1 MKTGIKIGN
10 WGKVL
15 FASLFAMV
23 ALGAQAIDKSLQAIL
38 DVRDPKGE
46 PVRPGYW
53 HADLA
58 ACRAKAEKE
67 KIPMLAVWS
76 KDGCFH
82 CQIFEKAVNSDAFKE
97 WQKTSGYIY
106 CFICSEDADSKQGSA
121 NYTWCKGPGAK
132 LKDWPLCRLY
142 WPAGGV
148 DYAVRGD
155 VIDKQQGISN
165 GTYDKAGRYV
175 IDYLQNTSGFGRYVP
190 KPSYLGGYFDCS
202 DEPTLRLEAEPT
214 TKTIYVP
221 LKREATDA
229 TSQQITFTRSN
240 PGALLQGASLAA
252 VPAPMNVAWA
262 ANETEKVV
270 ELNNFDTTLYVE
282 NGIVTL
288 TTVNAEGATMTTAKI
303 YCLAASVP
311 TVENPLW
318 LGERT
323 ADTLEFGEWT
333 MDLDVAK
340 AKAAATD
347 GDAFTLVAIEGSLW
361 CPDCKGTSDNFLN
374 VKNGELNRFSEWA
387 KSKNVTFAMIDV
399 PRFTNETVECGGK
412 PTLLSRTAYTGLDNA
427 TMSGLSYL
435 SRKGATDDE
444 AAQVLERNRQLV
456 QKNTS
461 EGGLHRPEDPDPYRT
476 GVPFFVLLRKD
487 GTVAA
492 RLTRFSAVG
501 RNLSASSWNNVIKRF
516 DEMLEIAKA
525 APDGAHYDDIE
536 NNDASTTAL
545 SFKANGGSTTGEI
558 SNTDPMDVFKLEG
571 VGGNALQKITVT
583 GESAATVSVQFMK
596 LAGGK
601 AEAVGAAVSGKLSSG
616 VSVEQTFTEAGDFFV
631 KVSGDIAGADFGVEN
646 AKEGNFVPFSVSG
659 AVVLVPQQAKA
670 TGTAADTSD
679 TVTMRLVKDG
689 DYRLQGVDT
698 TRIAGLLNP
707 YSDEANCKFFT
718 ALVSGDVEIPLFYG
732 QGGDITYQLWVPC
745 TVGFASSSS
754 TVGEDAGDVSV
765 ALVRRDG
772 KSGEVKVRVS
782 LDEEKTTFYNSDDG
796 NPRFEFEPVE
806 ITWKDGEDH
815 ETNVVVKVKKEGN
828 RYDGDGDVALKL
840 ELVSDENQDT
850 KLATTSY
857 TLSVLEKDEA
867 APGEAAFA
875 RADPFFSKVQTLFVR
890 EGEAAKIYVSRLNA
904 SDGAVTVKVNAAG
917 GQVEIDGA
925 ATDLIEWANHDSA
938 DREVTVKGLAAG
950 KSATLTL
957 ASPTGGLTLSKTQAK
972 ATVTAVAVD
981 GPVFQTPEASET
993 LTQYVSTSNLYK
1005 LVSAPAGKVT
1015 FTAVSGKLPAG
1026 LKATYNAAENAMAVW
1041 GVPTKPGAY
1050 EVVFQAKDGSKAGLT
1065 QKIAFTVINPLTGDE
1080 AEGVPGNGS
1089 IAKSRTLKDLMVI
1102 DKSAKRLRGVVQIT
1116 IPTKGN
1122 LSAKYQSAAGA
1133 VSLSTRSW
1141 SAFDVGSGALEAT
1154 LTAKGGY
1161 EMNVYVTADGAVAAE
1176 ISKDG
1181 ALVGAVESNGQLWS
1195 ASNTATA
1202 WQGYYTA
1209 LLRNRHDVVE
1219 GTAGIAPTGTPYL
1232 TFDMS
1237 SAGASKTG
1245 TMKWAGVLP
1254 NGTAVSGS
1262 VLLTADGEFAYAPFF
1277 KQSKTDVFSGV
1288 AKIQKNAF
1296 GKIRACVFAHDD
1308 VEPAWEHIEKNEAAS
1323 FAAAYDLAGAYYD
1336 KTYDNLLV
1344 CCLETY
1350 QGAQTHQGETF
1361 ELDFS
1366 VDGAAVKTMVVQ
1378 PATIK
1383 LKAGDNPSRLTFT
1396 FNDKTGLISGSVV
1409 SAAAGKAC
1417 QYKGVVVLGLGGI
1430 DCGCGEVPEEGL
1442 LPFAAGS
1449 YYYSDKLQVGTTSLS
1464 IKRGGGID
1472 IDAQQ

>member
-1 MKTGIKIGN
+1 M
-10 WGKVL
+10 
-15 FASLFAMV
+15 
-23 ALGAQAIDKSLQAIL
+23 
-38 DVRDPKGE
+38 
-46 PVRPGYW
+46 
-53 HADLA
+53 
-58 ACRAKAEKE
+58 
-67 KIPMLAVWS
+67 
-76 KDGCFH
+76 
-82 CQIFEKAVNSDAFKE
+82 
-97 WQKTSGYIY
+97 
-106 CFICSEDADSKQGSA
+106 
-121 NYTWCKGPGAK
+121 
-132 LKDWPLCRLY
+132 
-142 WPAGGV
+142 
-148 DYAVRGD
+148 
-155 VIDKQQGISN
+155 
-165 GTYDKAGRYV
+165 
-175 IDYLQNTSGFGRYVP
+175 
-190 KPSYLGGYFDCS
+190 
-202 DEPTLRLEAEPT
+202 
-214 TKTIYVP
+214 
-221 LKREATDA
+221 
-229 TSQQITFTRSN
+229 
-240 PGALLQGASLAA
+240 
-252 VPAPMNVAWA
+252 
-262 ANETEKVV
+262 
-270 ELNNFDTTLYVE
+270 
-282 NGIVTL
+282 
-288 TTVNAEGATMTTAKI
+288 
-303 YCLAASVP
+303 
-311 TVENPLW
+311 
-318 LGERT
+318 
-323 ADTLEFGEWT
+323 
-333 MDLDVAK
+333 
-340 AKAAATD
+340 
-347 GDAFTLVAIEGSLW
+347 
-361 CPDCKGTSDNFLN
+361 
-374 VKNGELNRFSEWA
+374 FS
-387 KSKNVTFAMIDV
+387 
-399 PRFTNETVECGGK
+399 
-412 PTLLSRTAYTGLDNA
+412 
-427 TMSGLSYL
+427 
-435 SRKGATDDE
+435 
-444 AAQVLERNRQLV
+444 
-456 QKNTS
+456 
-461 EGGLHRPEDPDPYRT
+461 
-476 GVPFFVLLRKD
+476 
-487 GTVAA
+487 
-492 RLTRFSAVG
+492 
-501 RNLSASSWNNVIKRF
+501 
-516 DEMLEIAKA
+516 
-525 APDGAHYDDIE
+525 
-536 NNDASTTAL
+536 
-545 SFKANGGSTTGEI
+545 
-558 SNTDPMDVFKLEG
+558 
-571 VGGNALQKITVT
+571 
-583 GESAATVSVQFMK
+583 
-596 LAGGK
+596 
-601 AEAVGAAVSGKLSSG
+601 
-616 VSVEQTFTEAGDFFV
+616 
-631 KVSGDIAGADFGVEN
+631 
-646 AKEGNFVPFSVSG
+646 
-659 AVVLVPQQAKA
+659 
-670 TGTAADTSD
+670 
-679 TVTMRLVKDG
+679 
-689 DYRLQGVDT
+689 
-698 TRIAGLLNP
+698 
-707 YSDEANCKFFT
+707 
-718 ALVSGDVEIPLFYG
+718 
-732 QGGDITYQLWVPC
+732 
-745 TVGFASSSS
+745 
-754 TVGEDAGDVSV
+754 
-765 ALVRRDG
+765 
-772 KSGEVKVRVS
+772 
-782 LDEEKTTFYNSDDG
+782 EEKTMIHKILFTLAPIAMAANLLADAARHDGGEFEYYEDNDNGDIVITGHANPVGHIEIPSHIDGKPVTGIGMNAFNDCADITSVTIPNSVTSIGDLAFYGCSGLTSVTIPGSVTRIGSYVFGDADRLAVIEFLGAPPKTLYCACGGCGWAFSGVPETVVAYYIPEYRQEWEDIIDDDG
-796 NPRFEFEPVE
+796 VWREAVIFSPE
-806 ITWKDGEDH
+806 
-815 ETNVVVKVKKEGN
+815 EG
-828 RYDGDGDVALKL
+828 
-840 ELVSDENQDT
+840 
-850 KLATTSY
+850 
-857 TLSVLEKDEA
+857 
-867 APGEAAFA
+867 PGEAAFA

-890 EGEAAKIYVSRLNA
+890 EGEVAKIYVSRLNA

-972 ATVTAVAVD
+972 VTVTAVAVD

-1065 QKIAFTVINPLTGDE
+1065 QKIAFKVINPLTGDE

-1122 LSAKYQSAAGA
+1122 LSAKYQSAVGA

-1141 SAFDVGSGALEAT
+1141 SAFDVESGALEAT

-1161 EMNVYVTADGAVAAE
+1161 EMNVCVTADGAVAAE